1 MKIRK
6 KITLVNNCY
15 LQLSVSNVSYYIYIF
30 VLLLRLRVSTRYY
43 IKKCTWHRGI
53 VLIV

>member
-6 KITLVNNCY
+6 KIALVNNCY

-30 VLLLRLRVSTRYY
+30 LVLLLRLRVSTTYY
-43 IKKCTWHRGI
+43 I
-53 VLIV
+53 